1 MKEELRKLYE
11 RKMKKRSVI
20 VHIKDYLKES
30 NSFSGVVTFVG
41 GISMQ
46 EILLADSYIY
56 ADK

>member
-1 MKEELRKLYE
+1 MKEEDE

-20 VHIKDYLKES
+20 VNIKDYLKES
-30 NSFSGVVTFVG
+30 NSFSGVITFVG